1 MNIVHKFEYYPDS
14 KQEKLPNFSK
24 IFPYIASRAELD
36 HYVGKR
42 VPWDWHL
49 AYELFLHWKWLTNRL
64 DCFNKKQTLLSKPI
78 PKTEIDRLVRNAIN
92 LKRPLSIASDKLLIA
107 NGKDQD
113 LVDYFAFAHQE
124 VIVFGDFEQIVAVAD
139 DLCGHVEE
147 EGVYHYCKAMGLI

>member
-1 MNIVHKFEYYPDS
+1 M
-14 KQEKLPNFSK
+14 
-24 IFPYIASRAELD
+24 
-36 HYVGKR
+36 
-42 VPWDWHL
+42 
-49 AYELFLHWKWLTNRL
+49 
-64 DCFNKKQTLLSKPI
+64 SKPI